1 MAHDDF
7 YPEWVSAATVSGDDL
22 KTSPPGKKPWR
33 KPGIAEVPLS
43 AEEYRAK
50 LKAHDWLT
58 KLPQSIIG
66 RGRIL
71 GMSVN
76 PEREFG
82 RVKDIRVKREL
93 RLVEGNWSALI
104 DEAELSLV
112 LHDPYVFERAD
123 RVMRLA
129 EVEIEI
135 SDNRKTKGLRL
146 VEVTAN
152 NLIERFNAV
161 RDFKV
166 RDSRRKKDDDAW
178 KSISCPPFFARTYL
192 DRKGEWRLNRLRA
205 ITNCPVMRSDGSML
219 DMPGFD
225 PQTGIFYDPRGVQF
239 PHVPSAPTKE
249 DALTAIGLI
258 KGMISE
264 FSFVGDAAQSVA
276 LSSILTGLMRRS
288 LEAAPMHAFDA
299 PTMASGK
306 SKLANLVSM
315 FCNGHEAPSI
325 TPGGDAME
333 FEKRLGSQ
341 MLAGDSVILLDNCNE
356 AVGGELIC
364 SCLTQPIIKIR
375 ILGKSETPTI
385 VCNFVLLATGNN
397 FSVWGDMV
405 RRTLICRID
414 PKCER
419 PDLRIFKTEDPI
431 LVMQRERPRYVIATL
446 TVLRAFVL
454 AGRPKPK
461 GYAPLGSF
469 EQWSDLVRCCLIWLG
484 EADPCQTIE
493 ELRKRDPEISQLGA
507 VIDNWYQVCGVA
519 SLPLSK
525 VIAKACEMETGH
537 EGMPQFVHSAFRD
550 ALLSV
555 APGDRGIVNSKALG
569 MWLGKQSDRV
579 IGGKRIAKD
588 GIASGYQL
596 WRIELMEKVPFN
608 G

>member
-1 MAHDDF
+1 MSDEHH
-7 YPEWVSAATVSGDDL
+7 PEWVQPITT
-22 KTSPPGKKPWR
+22 KQEETPP
-33 KPGIAEVPLS
+33 VVF
-43 AEEYRAK
+43 
-50 LKAHDWLT
+50 KA
-58 KLPQSIIG
+58 
-66 RGRIL
+66 GRIL

-82 RVKDIRVKREL
+82 RAQDPGVKREL
-93 RLVEGNWSALI
+93 RLAEGNWSPLI
-104 DEAELSLV
+104 DEAELSLI

-135 SDNRKTKGLRL
+135 SDKRKTKGLRL
-146 VEVTAN
+146 VELTVN
-152 NLIERFNAV
+152 NLIERLNAV

-166 RDSRRKKDDDAW
+166 RDGRKKKDDAW

-205 ITNCPVMRSDGSML
+205 ITNCPIMRSGGTLL
-219 DMPGFD
+219 DIPGFD
-225 PQTGIFYDPRGVQF
+225 QQTGIFYDPRGVQF

-249 DALTAIGLI
+249 EALTAIELI

-264 FSFVGDAAQSVA
+264 FSFINDAARSVA

-288 LEAAPMHAFDA
+288 LDAAPMHAFDA
-299 PTMASGK
+299 PTAGSGK

-315 FCNGHEAPSI
+315 YSNGHEAPSI
-325 TPGGDAME
+325 TPGGDAVE

-356 AVGGELIC
+356 PVGGELIC
-364 SCLTQPIIKIR
+364 SCLTQPVIKVR
-375 ILGKSETPTI
+375 ILGKSEMPTI

-405 RRTLICRID
+405 RRTLICRLD

-419 PDLRIFKTEDPI
+419 PDLRTFNTEDPI
-431 LVMQRERPRYVIATL
+431 IVMQRERPKYVIAAL

-461 GYAPLGSF
+461 GYMPLGSF
-469 EQWSDLVRCCLIWLG
+469 EDWSDLVRCCLIWLG
-484 EADPCQTIE
+484 EADPCNTIE

-507 VIDNWYQVCGVA
+507 VLDNWYEVCGLS
-519 SLPLSK
+519 SLPISK
-525 VIAKACEMETGH
+525 VIAKACEMEAGH
-537 EGMPQFVHSAFRD
+537 EGMPQFVHPAFRD

-555 APGDRGIVNSKALG
+555 APGERGIVNSKALG
-569 MWLGKQSDRV
+569 IWLGKQSERV
-579 IGGKRIAKD
+579 IGGKRIAK
-588 GIASGYQL
+588 GKIASGYQL
-596 WRIELMEKVPFN
+596 WHVELMEKVPFN